1 MQKKKNNT
9 TILLLAAAIV
19 LLVIGLATVFTF
31 IMPMSKDKETY
42 YIYIDG
48 DDTMDSVMNKLEP
61 GSKTIPLKIF
71 SALAAYTDYDKNIRT
86 GRYAIDE
93 TEGTLQTFRKFRN
106 GMQSAVSLTIPSVRT
121 KERLAQEV
129 SKRMMMDKEELLS
142 ALNDDKIC
150 RKYGMDTLTIQ
161 CIFIPNTYDV
171 YWNISVEKFLDRMK
185 KEYEAF
191 WNNERK
197 NKAEAI
203 GMTQQE
209 VITLA
214 SIIDE
219 ETANNA
225 EKPMVAGMYI
235 NRLKINMPLQADPT
249 IKYAWQQF
257 GLKRIYNKLLH
268 IDSPYNTYK
277 NTGLPPGPIRIPSIA
292 GIDAVLNYVK
302 HDNLYMCAKED
313 FSGTHNF
320 ARTYAEHLK
329 NARKYTD
336 ALNKRGIK

>member
-1 MQKKKNNT
+1 MQKKKNNKT
-9 TILLLAAAIV
+9 VILLAVVTILF
-19 LLVIGLATVFTF
+19 VIGFGAIYTF
-31 IMPMSKDKETY
+31 IMPMSNSKETC
-42 YIYIDG
+42 YIYIDD
-48 DDTMDSVMNKLEP
+48 DDTMDSVKNKLELV
-61 GSKTIPLKIF
+61 SKPIQLKIF
-71 SALAAYTDYDKNIRT
+71 SALAAYTDYDKKIRT
-86 GRYAIDE
+86 GRYAVGE

-106 GMQSAVSLTIPSVRT
+106 GMQSPVSLIIPSVRT

-129 SKRMMMDKEELLS
+129 SDCLMMDKEELLT
-142 ALNDDKIC
+142 ALNNDETC
-150 RKYGMDTLTIQ
+150 SKYGMDTLTIQ
-161 CIFIPNTYDV
+161 CIFVPNTYDI
-171 YWNISVEKFLDRMK
+171 YWNISVEKFLNRMK
-185 KEYEAF
+185 KEYDTF
-191 WNNERK
+191 WNDERK
-197 NKAEAI
+197 SKAESL

-209 VITLA
+209 IITLA

-219 ETANNA
+219 ETANNG

-257 GLKRIYNKLLH
+257 GLKRIYNKYLH
-268 IDSPYNTYK
+268 IDSPYNTYR

-320 ARTYAEHLK
+320 ARTYAEHLR